1 MDFSANRGSKE
12 SDLENTSKPGAVKP
26 VEFDFFRPEFH
37 TDPYPLYYRLR
48 SEDPVHRSFI
58 GGTWVLT
65 RYADVKAVLR
75 DRRVGTL
82 ETPKQI
88 KDKNQYIQEKG
99 KELNTLAYVSS
110 QLLFYMNPPDHTR
123 LRRLA
128 SKAFSSSI
136 VVERMRPY
144 VQETVNELLGKVRNT
159 GFMDIIS
166 DLAGPLPVI
175 VIAKVLGVPHE
186 DEDRLHHWSNVL
198 SRILDLLLSLGEYE
212 RMNRVVLEFQAYFRD
227 LIAERVKKP
236 KADIISALIAARE
249 QGDKLSED
257 ELLATCILLF
267 ATGEE
272 TTVNTIGN
280 GMLALLRHP
289 DQMEKLKREPT
300 LIQSAVE
307 ELLRYDSPVQ
317 ITGRLALET
326 IEIGGQTIRAG
337 EKILTCLGAANRDP
351 TQFPSPDRLDLT
363 RRENH
368 HLAFGDG
375 IHYCLGAGLA
385 RVQGQIAIN
394 TVIQQLP
401 NLALHTDK
409 LEWRKNIALR
419 GLKSLPVTFTP

>member
-1 MDFSANRGSKE
+1 M
-12 SDLENTSKPGAVKP
+12 
-26 VEFDFFRPEFH
+26 
-37 TDPYPLYYRLR
+37 
-48 SEDPVHRSFI
+48 HRSFM

-75 DRRVGTL
+75 DRRVRTL

-128 SKAFSSSI
+128 SKAFSSI

-159 GFMDIIS
+159 GFIDIIS

-198 SRILDLLLSLGEYE
+198 SRILDPLLSLEEYE
-212 RMNRVVLEFQAYFRD
+212 HMNRVVLEFQAYFRD

-236 KADIISALIAARE
+236 KADVISALIAARE

-394 TVIQQLP
+394 TLIQQLP

>member
-1 MDFSANRGSKE
+1 
-12 SDLENTSKPGAVKP
+12 
-26 VEFDFFRPEFH
+26 
-37 TDPYPLYYRLR
+37 
-48 SEDPVHRSFI
+48 VHRSFM

-75 DRRVGTL
+75 DRRVRTL

-128 SKAFSSSI
+128 SKAFSSI

-144 VQETVNELLGKVRNT
+144 AQETVNELLGKVRNT
-159 GFMDIIS
+159 GFIDIIS

-236 KADIISALIAARE
+236 KADVISALIEARE

-394 TVIQQLP
+394 TLIQQLP

>member
-1 MDFSANRGSKE
+1 M
-12 SDLENTSKPGAVKP
+12 
-26 VEFDFFRPEFH
+26 
-37 TDPYPLYYRLR
+37 
-48 SEDPVHRSFI
+48 HRSFM

-75 DRRVGTL
+75 DRRVRTL

-128 SKAFSSSI
+128 SKAFSSI

-159 GFMDIIS
+159 GFIDIIS

-236 KADIISALIAARE
+236 KADVISALIEARE

-351 TQFPSPDRLDLT
+351 TQFPVPIGSISPAERTTISLLAMGFTIVWGLDW
-363 RRENH
+363 
-368 HLAFGDG
+368 LAF
-375 IHYCLGAGLA
+375 
-385 RVQGQIAIN
+385 RV
-394 TVIQQLP
+394 
-401 NLALHTDK
+401 
-409 LEWRKNIALR
+409 RLR
-419 GLKSLPVTFTP
+419 STL

>member
-1 MDFSANRGSKE
+1 MEFPANRSSNE
-12 SDLENTSKPGAVKP
+12 SNLGNTSKPGATTL

-37 TDPYPLYYRLR
+37 TDPYPLYHRLR

-58 GGTWVLT
+58 RATWILT
-65 RYADVKAVLR
+65 RYADVKAILR
-75 DRRVGTL
+75 DRRFSTTD
-82 ETPKQI
+82 TPSQI

-110 QLLFYMNPPDHTR
+110 RWLFYMNPPDHTR
-123 LRRLA
+123 LRRLV
-128 SKAFSSSI
+128 SKAFSSM

-144 VQETVNELLGKVRNT
+144 VQKIVNELLGKVRNT

-166 DLAGPLPVI
+166 DLAAPLPVM
-175 VIAKVLGVPHE
+175 VIAKLLGVPHE

-198 SRILDLLLSLGEYE
+198 SCILDPLLSLEEYE
-212 RMNRVVLEFQAYFRD
+212 HMNRVVLEFQAYLHD
-227 LIAERVKKP
+227 LIVEREKKP
-236 KADIISALIAARE
+236 KADVISALVTARE

-257 ELLATCILLF
+257 ELLATCMLLF

-300 LIQSAVE
+300 IIQSAVE

-317 ITGRLALET
+317 ITSRLALET
-326 IEIGGQTIRAG
+326 IEIGGQIIRAG
-337 EKILTCLGAANRDP
+337 ERVLLYLGAANRDP
-351 TQFPSPDRLDLT
+351 AQFSHPDQLDLT
-363 RRENH
+363 RRENY
-368 HLAFGDG
+368 HLVFSDG

-385 RVQGQIAIN
+385 RVQGQIAID
-394 TVIQQLP
+394 TLIQQLP
-401 NLALHTDK
+401 NLTLHTNN
-409 LEWRKNIALR
+409 LEWRKNITLR
-419 GLKSLPVTFTP
+419 GLKNLPVTFTP

>member
-1 MDFSANRGSKE
+1 MDFSANWGSKE
-12 SDLENTSKPGAVKP
+12 SNLGNTSKPGAVKP

-37 TDPYPLYYRLR
+37 TDPYPLYHRLR
-48 SEDPVHRSFI
+48 SEDPVHRSFM

-88 KDKNQYIQEKG
+88 KDKKQYIQEQG
-99 KELNTLAYVSS
+99 KELDTLAYVSS

-128 SKAFSSSI
+128 SKAFSSI

-175 VIAKVLGVPHE
+175 VIAKVLGVPHQ

-212 RMNRVVLEFQAYFRD
+212 RMNRVVLEFQAYLRD
-227 LIAERVKKP
+227 LIAERVQKP
-236 KADIISALIAARE
+236 KADVISALIAARE

-351 TQFPSPDRLDLT
+351 TQFPNPDRLDLT

-394 TVIQQLP
+394 TLVQQLP

-409 LEWRKNIALR
+409 LERRKNIALR